1 MENKSFFQDTVN
13 VAVSV
18 AVLFGVIWVASRAWK
33 SGQK

>member
-1 MENKSFFQDTVN
+1 MENKNFFDSTVN
-13 VAVSV
+13 VAVSL